1 MLILSAT
8 IIMTIMLIS
17 QKSIL
22 NLKLNTIR
30 LNFVALASLIA
41 IINFNKYNND
51 IMLLN
56 EWFSSI
62 VLGYDNLTLILL
74 LLTALLVIFC
84 LLISWSNVKF
94 LEKEFILLL
103 IISLIILIVIFSIFD
118 FIVFYV
124 FFEALLIPI
133 FLIINIWGSRK
144 EKFNASYYLFFFTL
158 FGSLVMLI
166 CIINIYSQAN
176 LLSVLFLN
184 YISLNYQSW
193 LFLGISLSFI
203 IKIPM
208 VPFHIWLPQA
218 HVEAPIAGSIL
229 LAGILLKLEIYGFIR
244 FAILLLSNINQGIM
258 AALIVLSI
266 LSIIFGSFLT
276 MRQIDIK
283 RLIAYSSVAHMG
295 FCSLAIFSLN
305 LYGWLASIILM
316 LSHGFVSSGLFMSAT
331 ILYDRFHSRIIRYYK
346 GILISMPIFSSIV
359 MLFLLANVAFP
370 GSLNLWGELLTFK
383 SCLQSKFSVFS
394 CLMIVLSMLISAIYS
409 FNIINK
415 VFFGVVS
422 PLLKFI
428 RDINKR
434 EFYSLIIVLSLPW
447 VSGFY
452 PCWLMN
458 YSKYF
463 IYYNFILN

>member
-266 LSIIFGSFLT
+266 LSIIFGSFFNNEAN
-276 MRQIDIK
+276 RYKKINSIF
-283 RLIAYSSVAHMG
+283 ISS
-295 FCSLAIFSLN
+295 
-305 LYGWLASIILM
+305 
-316 LSHGFVSSGLFMSAT
+316 SHGF
-331 ILYDRFHSRIIRYYK
+331 
-346 GILISMPIFSSIV
+346 
-359 MLFLLANVAFP
+359 
-370 GSLNLWGELLTFK
+370 LLT
-383 SCLQSKFSVFS
+383 
-394 CLMIVLSMLISAIYS
+394 
-409 FNIINK
+409 
-415 VFFGVVS
+415 G
-422 PLLKFI
+422 
-428 RDINKR
+428 
-434 EFYSLIIVLSLPW
+434 
-447 VSGFY
+447 
-452 PCWLMN
+452 
-458 YSKYF
+458 YF
-463 IYYNFILN
+463 